1 MTDPNREQ
9 LIRTVN
15 ALGEICND
23 LVFLGGSIVGLL
35 ITDTG
40 GEPVRATDDVDF
52 IVEVSS
58 RLEYEQLT
66 RRLETK
72 GFRPDPEGPICR
84 SECNDMVI
92 DVMPLNESIL
102 GFSNRWY
109 QTAISQFTMTKL
121 ADRTSIKVVTA
132 PVFVATKLEAYH
144 TRGQADPIMSHDL
157 EDILM
162 VIDGRKEL
170 LDDIKNAP
178 LEVQNYLTNEFK
190 QLQQETFF
198 DDLIAGT
205 FLTTRGSIVRE
216 RVQTISNFRDA

>member
-23 LVFLGGSIVGLL
+23 IVFLGGSIVGLL

-40 GEPVRATDDVDF
+40 SEPVRATEDVDF

-58 RLEYEQLT
+58 RVEYERLT
-66 RRLETK
+66 TRLETK

-84 SECNDMVI
+84 YILNNIAI
-92 DVMPLNESIL
+92 DVMPLDESIL

-109 QTAISQFTMTKL
+109 QTAISQYTISKL
-121 ADRTSIKVVTA
+121 NDHSSIKVVTA
-132 PVFVATKLEAYH
+132 PVFIATKLEAYH

-162 VIDGRKEL
+162 VIDGREEL
-170 LDDIKNAP
+170 LEDIKNAP
-178 LEVQNYLTNEFK
+178 LTVQNYLTHEFK
-190 QLQQETFF
+190 HLQHKTFF

-205 FLTTRGSIVRE
+205 FLAARGSIVHE
-216 RVQTISNFRDA
+216 RVRMISSFSDS

>member
-40 GEPVRATDDVDF
+40 SEPVRATDDVDF

-58 RLEYEQLT
+58 RLQYERLT
-66 RRLETK
+66 KRLETK
-72 GFRPDPEGPICR
+72 GFRPDPKGPICR
-84 SECNDMVI
+84 YILNDMAI
-92 DVMPLNESIL
+92 DVMPLDESIL

-109 QTAISQFTMTKL
+109 QTAISQFKL
-121 ADRTSIKVVTA
+121 TRLDDRTSIKVITA
-132 PVFVATKLEAYH
+132 PVFIATKLEAYH
-144 TRGQADPIMSHDL
+144 TRGQADPMMSHDL

-162 VIDGRKEL
+162 VIDGRTEL
-170 LDDIKNAP
+170 LEDIKNAP
-178 LEVQNYLTNEFK
+178 LAVQNYLTHEFK
-190 QLQQETFF
+190 LLQHQTFF

-205 FLTTRGSIVRE
+205 FLAARGNMVRE
-216 RVQTISNFRDA
+216 RVLAISNLRNS

>member
-35 ITDTG
+35 MTDTG
-40 GEPVRATDDVDF
+40 SEPVRATDDVDF

-58 RLEYEQLT
+58 RLKYERLT
-66 RRLETK
+66 ARIETK
-72 GFRPDPEGPICR
+72 GFRPDPTKPICR
-84 SECNDMVI
+84 YILNDMAI
-92 DVMPLNESIL
+92 DVMPLDESIL

-109 QTAISQFTMTKL
+109 QTAISQYRIIKL
-121 ADRTSIKVVTA
+121 NDHSSIKVVTA
-132 PVFVATKLEAYH
+132 PLFIATKLEAYH
-144 TRGQADPIMSHDL
+144 ARGQEDPIMSHDL

-162 VIDGRKEL
+162 VIDGREEL
-170 LDDIKNAP
+170 LEDIKNAP
-178 LEVQNYLTNEFK
+178 LAVQNYLTHEFK
-190 QLQQETFF
+190 QLQNEMFF

-205 FLTTRGSIVRE
+205 FLINRGRIVRE
-216 RVQTISNFRDA
+216 RVRFISSFRDS